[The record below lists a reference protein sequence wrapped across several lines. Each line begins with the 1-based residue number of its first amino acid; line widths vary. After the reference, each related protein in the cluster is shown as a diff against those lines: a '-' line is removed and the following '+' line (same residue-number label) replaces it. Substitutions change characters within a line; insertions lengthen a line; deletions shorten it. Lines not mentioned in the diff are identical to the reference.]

1 MKEQTRKFKV
11 THKTLGKLEVSIV
24 VLEPET
30 TEELYG
36 DAGGEA
42 KVLESMNWSK
52 LHFIKSK
59 VNGEAQKED
68 STDTVETFLER
79 CQSIAAD
86 AQYYSGRTGATRQDK
101 IDFAEALAQA
111 KAAGELDADK
121 MQELAKEYGVF

>member
-11 THKTLGKLEVSIV
+11 THKTLGKLEISIV
-24 VLEPET
+24 VAEPET

-42 KVLESMNWSK
+42 KVLETMTWAK
-52 LHFIKSK
+52 LHYIKSK

-68 STDTVETFLER
+68 STDTVETFIDKA
-79 CQSIAAD
+79 QSIAST
-86 AQYYSGRTGATRQDK
+86 AQYYSGRTGATRQEK

-111 KAAGELDADK
+111 KAEGTLDADK
-121 MQELAKEYGVF
+121 MQELAREYGVF